1 MPSAREARYGA
12 PPEASRSPRRCNS
25 SVRVIRSMACWVSPS
40 AIICVK
46 TRRCWSRKKSSARRF
61 SMAAFSALLSSRIAP
76 STERSASRLLG
87 RGFSRVVSTGI
98 ELAYNSPFLRYM
110 YHNAQYEASMEI
122 YFFAAFPVGRISER
136 CRHCARKF
144 LARQSEW
151 LCIAAEK
158 QCKSFLRLQKLFS
171 ARIKKGRKR
180 LRPSSCNELCRKLF
194 HVFFFDVD
202 LDGGVDVAEDLDGHG
217 VIAES
222 LDGLGDVD
230 LALVHLE
237 VLRRERFGDVAA
249 GDGAEHLLV
258 FAGFT
263 LKGERNVIQQSD
275 LLLRALEF
283 RGGFFGQGGA
293 DTLQC
298 FHVAAS
304 GFDGHFAREQK
315 IAGVAGLDGDDVA
328 AVAELF
334 DVFLKNDFHDRSL
347 APYPSAFTVSTA
359 FGASTGLAASA
370 GFAASTGL
378 AASTVFAASTGLWA
392 SPPAT
397 TWRGCCVPLALPA
410 KGSRAILRARLMA
423 TPSQRWWREQTP
435 VIRRGR
441 ILPRSWTNCDRMS
454 ARL

>member
-1 MPSAREARYGA
+1 MPSARDAKYGA

-110 YHNAQYEASMEI
+110 YHNAQYEASVEI
-122 YFFAAFPVGRISER
+122 YFFAAFP
-136 CRHCARKF
+136 CRTYFQTLQALCAEVFGASIGVAVHRSGKTVQKF
-144 LARQSEW
+144 FALAKIIF
-151 LCIAAEK
+151 CAN
-158 QCKSFLRLQKLFS
+158 
-171 ARIKKGRKR
+171 KKGTQTTAS
-180 LRPSSCNELCRKLF
+180 LSCNELCRKLF

-202 LDGGVDVAEDLDGHG
+202 LYGGVDVAEDLDGHG

-258 FAGFT
+258 FAGLA

-283 RGGFFGQGGA
+283 RGGFLGQGGA

-315 IAGVAGLDGDDVA
+315 ITGVAGLDGDDVA